1 MQTVEQ
7 PATPRNSWG
16 QPADT
21 PSAKKAVVRL
31 PLETTR
37 DAQRALARLIRR
49 TLQGEIETAD
59 LSRYANALMILV
71 RIIEGGDL
79 AAMSARL
86 DDLEKRG
93 FH

>member
-1 MQTVEQ
+1 MEQVEQ
-7 PATPRNSWG
+7 GSTAQNGWG
-16 QPADT
+16 PPADT
-21 PSAKKAVVRL
+21 GLARKTVVRM

-49 TLQGEIETAD
+49 TLQGELATAD

-79 AAMSARL
+79 AAINERL
-86 DDLEKRG
+86 DAIEQRG
-93 FH
+93 LH